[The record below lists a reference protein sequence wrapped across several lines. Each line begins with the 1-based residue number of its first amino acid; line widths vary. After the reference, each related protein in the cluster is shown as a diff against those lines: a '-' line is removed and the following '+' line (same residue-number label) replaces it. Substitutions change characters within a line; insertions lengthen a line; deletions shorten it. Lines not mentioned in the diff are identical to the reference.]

1 MADNEITKVAQDAKL
16 VQKPSLIETLR
27 NLEMGLPSRINSKDF
42 KTTTVRTIA
51 GKIKP
56 EGYEFLITE
65 VGMTDCCIVTKTKN
79 PDSNGQATNN

>member
-1 MADNEITKVAQDAKL
+1 MSDNEITKVPEDAKL

-27 NLEMGLPSRINSKDF
+27 NLEMGVPSRINSKDF
-42 KTTTVRTIA
+42 KPNIVRTIA
-51 GKIKP
+51 SKIKS

-79 PDSNGQATNN
+79 PDSHEQATNN

>member
-1 MADNEITKVAQDAKL
+1 MSYKKISKVVKDAKL

-27 NLEMGLPSRINSKDF
+27 NLEMGVPSRINSKDF

-79 PDSNGQATNN
+79 PDSHEQATNN